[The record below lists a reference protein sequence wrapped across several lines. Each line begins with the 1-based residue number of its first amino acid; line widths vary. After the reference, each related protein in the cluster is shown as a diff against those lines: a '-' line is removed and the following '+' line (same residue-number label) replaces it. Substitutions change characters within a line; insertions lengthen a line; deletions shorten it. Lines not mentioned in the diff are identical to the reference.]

1 MTACL
6 NTLASPCRQ
15 CYFALMKNKNR
26 TTMIPRPERGVLLH
40 PAWQYG
46 KSEQN
51 NTLNL
56 YGPRIGP
63 VDILLIAAMHGDENE
78 TTVVLSEALRRIPP
92 GGIKNPVILS
102 SNPDGALQG
111 TRSNARGV
119 DLNRN
124 WPTANWSSDPVY
136 HKDHGGTV
144 QDISLSSGVSSG
156 SEAETKA
163 LLECIQSLQP
173 RTVIS
178 LHAPL
183 ACVEDPQKT
192 PLARWI
198 ASQVKL
204 PLIPDVGYLTPGSF
218 GTWSAEQNINIIT
231 WELPSEPLA
240 DMISSHT
247 PVLFKLITGDY
258 ELEIS

>member
-1 MTACL
+1 
-6 NTLASPCRQ
+6 
-15 CYFALMKNKNR
+15 
-26 TTMIPRPERGVLLH
+26 MIPRPQRGVLRH
-40 PAWQYG
+40 PPSQYG
-46 KSEQN
+46 VSEKG
-51 NTLNL
+51 TVLDI
-56 YGPRIGP
+56 YGPRTGP

-78 TTVVLSEALRRIPP
+78 TTVVLSEALRRIPM

-102 SNPDGALQG
+102 TNPDGALQG

-124 WPTANWSSDPVY
+124 WPTANWSPETVH
-136 HKDHGGTV
+136 HKDHGGAV
-144 QDISLSSGVSSG
+144 QDIGLSPGESPA
-156 SEAETKA
+156 SEPETRA
-163 LLECIQSLQP
+163 LLECVKRLQP

-183 ACVEDPQKT
+183 ACIEDPRAT
-192 PLARWI
+192 PLAQWI

-204 PLIPDVGYLTPGSF
+204 PLVPDVGYATPGSF

-240 DMISSHT
+240 DMIASHT
-247 PVLFKLITGDY
+247 PVLFELITGDY
-258 ELEIS
+258 ESRMI

>member
-1 MTACL
+1 
-6 NTLASPCRQ
+6 
-15 CYFALMKNKNR
+15 MKNKNR
-26 TTMIPRPERGVLLH
+26 TPMIPRPERGVLRH

-51 NTLNL
+51 NALNL
-56 YGPRIGP
+56 YGPRIAP
-63 VDILLIAAMHGDENE
+63 VDILLVAAMHGDENE

-92 GGIKNPVILS
+92 GSIKNPVILS
-102 SNPDGALQG
+102 TNPDGALQG

-124 WPTANWSSDPVY
+124 WPAENWSNNTVY
-136 HKDHGGTV
+136 HRDHGGTV
-144 QDISLSSGVSSG
+144 QDIGLSTGESPG
-156 SEAETKA
+156 SEAETQA
-163 LLECIQSLQP
+163 LMECVKRLQP

-183 ACVEDPQKT
+183 ACIEDPQAT
-192 PLARWI
+192 PLAQWV
-198 ASQVKL
+198 ALQVKL
-204 PLIPDVGYLTPGSF
+204 PLVPDVGYPTPGSF
-218 GTWSAEQNINIIT
+218 GSWATEQNINIIT

-240 DMISSHT
+240 DMIASHT

-258 ELEIS
+258 ESEVL

>member
-1 MTACL
+1 M
-6 NTLASPCRQ
+6 
-15 CYFALMKNKNR
+15 NKKTR
-26 TTMIPRPERGVLLH
+26 TPMIPRPERGIMRH

-51 NTLNL
+51 NALNL
-56 YGPRIGP
+56 YGPRTGP
-63 VDILLIAAMHGDENE
+63 VDILLIGAMHGDENE
-78 TTVVLSEALRRIPP
+78 TTVVLSEALRRISP
-92 GGIKNPVILS
+92 GDIKNPVILS
-102 SNPDGALQG
+102 TNPDGALQG

-124 WPTANWSSDPVY
+124 WPTTNWSGDPVF

-144 QDISLSSGVSSG
+144 QDIELSSGNSPG
-156 SEAETKA
+156 SEAETIA
-163 LLECIQSLQP
+163 LLDCVHRLRP

-183 ACVEDPQKT
+183 ACVEDPQAT
-192 PLARWI
+192 PMADWI
-198 ASQVKL
+198 AKQVGL
-204 PLIPDVGYLTPGSF
+204 PLVPDVGYPTPGSF

-231 WELPSEPLA
+231 WELPSESLA
-240 DMISSHT
+240 DMIASHT

-258 ELEIS
+258 ESEVS

>member
-1 MTACL
+1 
-6 NTLASPCRQ
+6 
-15 CYFALMKNKNR
+15 MKKKEPAA
-26 TTMIPRPERGVLLH
+26 MIPRAERGILRH
-40 PAWQYG
+40 AAWQYG

-51 NTLNL
+51 NMLNL
-56 YGPRIGP
+56 YGPRTGP
-63 VDILLIAAMHGDENE
+63 VDILLMAAMHGDENE
-78 TTVVLSEALRRIPP
+78 TTVVLSEALRRVPP
-92 GGIKNPVILS
+92 GSIRNPVILS

-144 QDISLSSGVSSG
+144 QDIMLSPGEAPA
-156 SEAETKA
+156 SEAETRA
-163 LLECIQSLQP
+163 LKNCIERLQP

-183 ACVEDPQKT
+183 ACVEDPRAT
-192 PLARWI
+192 PLAQWA
-198 ASQVKL
+198 ASQVGL
-204 PLIPDVGYLTPGSF
+204 PLVPDVGYPTPGSF
-218 GTWSAEQNINIIT
+218 GTWSAEQGIDIIT

-240 DMISSHT
+240 NMIDSHAHT
-247 PVLFKLITGDY
+247 LFKIITGDY
-258 ELEIS
+258 EPEVV

>member
-1 MTACL
+1 
-6 NTLASPCRQ
+6 
-15 CYFALMKNKNR
+15 MKNNNK
-26 TTMIPRPERGVLLH
+26 TTMIQRPERGILLH
-40 PAWQYG
+40 AFWQYG

-51 NTLNL
+51 TSLNL
-56 YGPRIGP
+56 YGPRTGP

-78 TTVVLSEALRRIPP
+78 TTVILSEALRRIPV

-102 SNPDGALQG
+102 VNPDGALQG

-124 WPTANWSSDPVY
+124 WPTANWAPDTVY

-144 QDISLSSGVSSG
+144 QDIGLSPGTSPG
-156 SEAETKA
+156 SEAETQA
-163 LLECIQSLQP
+163 LLNLIRVLQP

-183 ACVEDPQKT
+183 ACVEDPQAT
-192 PLARWI
+192 PLAHWI
-198 ASQVKL
+198 ANRVNL
-204 PLIPDVGYLTPGSF
+204 PMVPDVGYATPGSF
-218 GTWSAEQNINIIT
+218 GTWSAEQDINIIT

-240 DMISSHT
+240 DMIASHT
-247 PVLFKLITGDY
+247 PVLFELITGEY
-258 ELEIS
+258 ESGLD

>member
-1 MTACL
+1 
-6 NTLASPCRQ
+6 
-15 CYFALMKNKNR
+15 
-26 TTMIPRPERGVLLH
+26 MIPRPERGVLH
-40 PAWQYG
+40 HASWQYG

-51 NTLNL
+51 TSLNL

-78 TTVVLSEALRRIPP
+78 TTVILSEALRRIPV

-124 WPTANWSSDPVY
+124 WPTANWSPDPVY
-136 HKDHGGTV
+136 HRDHGGTV
-144 QDISLSSGVSSG
+144 QDIGLSPGASPA
-156 SEAETKA
+156 SEAETRA
-163 LLECIQSLQP
+163 LLDCVQMLQP
-173 RTVIS
+173 RTIIS

-183 ACVEDPQKT
+183 ACVEDPMGT
-192 PLARWI
+192 SLARWI
-198 ASQVKL
+198 AKRVKL
-204 PLIPDVGYLTPGSF
+204 PMIPDVGYATPGSF

-240 DMISSHT
+240 DMIASHT
-247 PVLFKLITGDY
+247 PVLFDLITGDY
-258 ELEIS
+258 ETELD

>member
-1 MTACL
+1 ME
-6 NTLASPCRQ
+6 
-15 CYFALMKNKNR
+15 NKTK
-26 TTMIPRPERGVLLH
+26 TTMIPRPERGVLH
-40 PAWQYG
+40 HAPWQYG

-51 NTLNL
+51 TSLNL

-78 TTVVLSEALRRIPP
+78 TTVILSEALRRIPV

-124 WPTANWSSDPVY
+124 WPAANWSPGPVY

-144 QDISLSSGVSSG
+144 QDIGLSPGASPA
-156 SEAETKA
+156 SEAETRA
-163 LLECIQSLQP
+163 LLDCVQMLQP
-173 RTVIS
+173 RTIIS

-183 ACVEDPQKT
+183 ACVEDPMGT
-192 PLARWI
+192 SLARWI
-198 ASQVKL
+198 AKRVKL
-204 PLIPDVGYLTPGSF
+204 PMIPDVGYATPGSF

-240 DMISSHT
+240 DMIASHT
-247 PVLFKLITGDY
+247 PVLFDLITGDY
-258 ELEIS
+258 ESGLD